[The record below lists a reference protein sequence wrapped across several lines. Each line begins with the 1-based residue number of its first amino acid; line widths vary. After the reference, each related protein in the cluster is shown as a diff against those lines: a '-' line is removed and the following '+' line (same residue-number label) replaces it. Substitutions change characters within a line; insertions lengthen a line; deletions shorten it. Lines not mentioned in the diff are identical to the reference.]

1 MGKNIVMATH
11 YILLN
16 QPTPKEPARPRPAK
30 PDMARALKI
39 SWSFK
44 NVILPFLDITIFL
57 ETSPSGFQTKG
68 QVANY

>member
-1 MGKNIVMATH
+1 MEKNIVMATH

-16 QPTPKEPARPRPAK
+16 QPTPKQPARPRPTK
-30 PDMARALKI
+30 PDVTRAVKI

-44 NVILPFLDITIFL
+44 NFILPFLDITIFL

-68 QVANY
+68 QVASY